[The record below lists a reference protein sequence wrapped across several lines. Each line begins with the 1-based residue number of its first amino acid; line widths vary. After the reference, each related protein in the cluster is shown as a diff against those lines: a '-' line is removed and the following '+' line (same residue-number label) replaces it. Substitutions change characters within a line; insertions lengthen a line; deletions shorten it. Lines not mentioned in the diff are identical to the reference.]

1 MKVAPT
7 DKVIYTNLKG
17 EDLINL
23 RKFKGTTEIVP
34 IDEDLNNQ
42 FRLALVKKLNTWKQ
56 KKAIEEYSMIP
67 ENLERIRA
75 AMQLGLVSLGYAA
88 FTLKEFVNVVGC
100 KYTEAE
106 DLLDMM
112 FATSLCA
119 FDDSG
124 DVRMFTIL
132 PDKVA
137 KLGYIISQRD
147 KRAKE
152 LEDID
157 NLILLMESDIS
168 ESEQVSINENQESEK
183 IEVSS
188 DKNLNETTEL
198 QS

>member
-1 MKVAPT
+1 
-7 DKVIYTNLKG
+7 
-17 EDLINL
+17 
-23 RKFKGTTEIVP
+23 
-34 IDEDLNNQ
+34 
-42 FRLALVKKLNTWKQ
+42 
-56 KKAIEEYSMIP
+56 MIP